1 MSPHNKIVAFLDIG
15 TNSIRLM
22 VVRFDSNYSH
32 TILNQQKEV
41 VRLGKNEFA
50 KQVLQPAAIQR
61 AAVVCGRFA
70 DMARSYGADKIIAVA
85 TSATREAFNQD
96 MFLRQLQKKAGID
109 AHVISGREEARL
121 IYLGVASAVD
131 LGRKQAIF
139 MDIGGGSTE
148 IAVGTQAAYQHLDSI
163 KLGAIRIYDRFF
175 HDGYDK
181 AVSDRVYRKIKD
193 YARNTA
199 VRAIERISRY
209 RIDAA
214 YGSSGTIMNLGDI
227 AVRESLGR
235 RLQRGDKLTLRQL
248 QNVARRLRNLSLPE
262 RKEVPG
268 LNPDRADV
276 IIGGAAI
283 LEVLMEELALDE
295 VIISDRSLRDGLVL
309 DFIARRGKRHLPQ
322 PLSVRE
328 KSVLHLGRICGFDEA
343 HALKVAGF
351 AGKLFDLTKR
361 LNLHRLGAWEKELVY
376 YAALLHDIGIFLSY
390 GNHHA
395 HSYYLIRNADLIGF
409 DRNEIEIIAAAA
421 YFHRKNLPRG
431 KHPEFS
437 SLSDRAQSTVR
448 ILCVILRL
456 AESLDRSHSGRVTGV
471 SMRSLDAKHVLLT
484 FKSNQK
490 CQLELWGAEN
500 QAKSFNAIFDKIL
513 LVRSK
518 EGGAHAKK

>member
-1 MSPHNKIVAFLDIG
+1 MSAHNKIVAFLDIG

-22 VVRFDSNYSH
+22 VARFNSNHSH

-50 KQVLQPAAIQR
+50 KQVLQPAAIKR
-61 AAVVCGRFA
+61 AVVVCSRFA
-70 DMARSYGADKIIAVA
+70 DMARSYGAEKIIAVA
-85 TSATREAFNQD
+85 TSATREADNQEE
-96 MFLRQLQKKAGID
+96 FLRRIQKKAGID
-109 AHVISGREEARL
+109 VHVISGREEARL

-139 MDIGGGSTE
+139 IDIGGGSTE
-148 IAVGTQAAYQHLDSI
+148 IAVGTQSAYQHLDSI

-175 HDGYDK
+175 HDDYEGF
-181 AVSDRVYRKIKD
+181 VSDSAYRKIKD
-193 YARNTA
+193 YVRNMA
-199 VRAIERISRY
+199 VRAVERISRY
-209 RIDAA
+209 RIDVA
-214 YGSSGTIMNLGDI
+214 YGSSGTIINLGDI

-235 RLQRGDKLTLRQL
+235 HLQRGDKLTLRQL
-248 QNVARRLRNLSLPE
+248 QNVIRYLRNLSLPE
-262 RKEVPG
+262 RKKVPG

-283 LEVLMEELALDE
+283 LEVLMEEMKLDE
-295 VIISDRSLRDGLVL
+295 IIISDRSLRDGLVL
-309 DFIARRGKRHLPQ
+309 DFIARSGNRHLPQ

-351 AGKLFDLTKR
+351 VGKLFDMTKR
-361 LNLHRLGAWEKELVY
+361 LNLHRLGTWEKELVY

-395 HSYYLIRNADLIGF
+395 HTYYLIRNADLIGF
-409 DRNEIEIIAAAA
+409 DRNEIDIIAATTF
-421 YFHRKNLPRG
+421 FHRKNLPR
-431 KHPEFS
+431 KKCPEFS
-437 SLSDRAQSTVR
+437 SLSDRAKSTVR
-448 ILCVILRL
+448 ILCIILRL
-456 AESLDRSHSGRVTGV
+456 AESLDRSHSGRVTDIG
-471 SMRSLDAKHVLLT
+471 MRSLDAKHVLLT
-484 FKSNQK
+484 VKSNQK

-500 QAKSFNAIFDKIL
+500 HAKSFNTIFNKIL

-518 EGGAHAKK
+518 DGGPHAEK